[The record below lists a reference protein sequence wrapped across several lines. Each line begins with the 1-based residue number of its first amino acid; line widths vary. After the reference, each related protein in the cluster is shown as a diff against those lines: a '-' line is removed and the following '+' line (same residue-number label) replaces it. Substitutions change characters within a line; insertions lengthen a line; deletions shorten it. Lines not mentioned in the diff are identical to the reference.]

1 MFFCSKKGQFTYL
14 AKMRFAKITSVYFFF
29 MLWGI
34 SFTAS
39 AQLFPPSQYKDSP
52 TDVEIPTEE
61 QLFKDDPDPVV
72 LSAQIAVRLK
82 KIQQTIPLDYNEHV
96 QKYISYNTNE
106 KRKTHVAKMLGRS
119 KKFFPIFEPILA
131 KYGIPDEMKYL
142 AVVESALNPFA
153 VSKMGATGPW
163 QFMYST
169 ALRYDLTISKRI
181 DERRDP
187 YAACEAAAKYLK
199 EMYNLYGSWHLAIAS
214 YNCGAG
220 NVNKAIKKAHA
231 PQVAA
236 QAAHH
241 LLIRKQVVKG
251 QTRTDVTLL
260 DKKARQDELAR
271 MLSGAEITDEARS
284 AAKRLMG

>member
-1 MFFCSKKGQFTYL
+1 
-14 AKMRFAKITSVYFFF
+14 MRFAKIRLACLFF

-34 SFTAS
+34 SLS
-39 AQLFPPSQYKDSP
+39 VEAQSLPPSQYKDSP
-52 TDVEIPTEE
+52 TDVELPTEE

-106 KRKTHVAKMLGRS
+106 KRKTHLAKMLGRS

-187 YAACEAAAKYLK
+187 YAACEAA
-199 EMYNLYGSWHLAIAS
+199 
-214 YNCGAG
+214 
-220 NVNKAIKKAHA
+220 
-231 PQVAA
+231 
-236 QAAHH
+236 
-241 LLIRKQVVKG
+241 
-251 QTRTDVTLL
+251 
-260 DKKARQDELAR
+260 
-271 MLSGAEITDEARS
+271 
-284 AAKRLMG
+284 